1 MSKEEFNFEKY
12 NKDILEI
19 EKHSI
24 KSIIKSKD
32 SSVCWRS
39 WGEGKPII
47 FLHGGYGSWA
57 HWIKQAIP
65 FSKGNRVL
73 IPDMPGF
80 GESGDLNLPHTPE
93 KIASN
98 IVDSLMELIKVDD
111 NPIIC
116 GFSFGGLIAG
126 HLSYQL
132 IERNVKPT
140 KLILVGPGGLGAKRG
155 VMDEMIARHSKMTEA
170 EVYNAHK
177 KNLEILMMYDPT
189 KVDNLSVHIQKQN
202 TDAHRI
208 KSRPISATDT
218 LAKILIKQ
226 NIPLYV
232 VWGEKDASVG
242 AYLEDRMA
250 ILRMSNRDVH
260 FHVQFQCGHWL
271 MYEDEVIFNEIF
283 YKIIQD

>member
-12 NKDILEI
+12 SKDILEI

-32 SSVCWRS
+32 TSVCWRS
-39 WGEGKPII
+39 WGEGKPIV

-80 GESGDLNLPHTPE
+80 GESDDLNLPHTPE

-155 VMDEMIARHSKMTEA
+155 LMDEMIARHSKMKEA
-170 EVYNAHK
+170 EVYYAHK
-177 KNLEILMMYDPT
+177 KNLEILMMYDPK
-189 KVDNLSVHIQKQN
+189 KVDELSVHIQKQN

-208 KSRPISATDT
+208 KSRPISGTDT
-218 LAKILIKQ
+218 LAKILTKQ
-226 NIPLYV
+226 DVPLYV
-232 VWGEKDASVG
+232 IWGEKDASVG
-242 AYLEDRMA
+242 VYLEDRMA
-250 ILRMSNRDVH
+250 ILRSINTDVH
-260 FHVQFQCGHWL
+260 FHVQFQTGHWI
-271 MYEDEVIFNEIF
+271 MYEDEKVFNELLK
-283 YKIIQD
+283 KIIQD

>member
-1 MSKEEFNFEKY
+1 MSKEEFNFEKHG
-12 NKDILEI
+12 KDLLDI
-19 EKHSI
+19 EKDTI

-39 WGEGKPII
+39 WGEGRPII

-65 FSKGNRVL
+65 FSKGNKVL

-80 GESGDLNLPHTPE
+80 GESDDLNLPHTPE

-98 IVDSLMELIKVDD
+98 IVDTVMELIKIDD

-132 IERNVKPT
+132 IEKNIKPE

-155 VMDEMIARHSKMTEA
+155 VMDQMIPRHSKMTED

-177 KNLEILMMYDPT
+177 KNLEILMMYDAN
-189 KVDNLSVHIQKQN
+189 KVDDLSIHIQKQN

-208 KSRPISATDT
+208 KSRPISGTDT
-218 LAKILIKQ
+218 LAKILTKQ
-226 NIPLYV
+226 SVPLYV

-242 AYLEDRMA
+242 VYLEDRMA
-250 ILRMSNRDVH
+250 ILRSTNTDVR
-260 FHVQFQCGHWL
+260 FHVQFQAGHWL
-271 MYEDEVIFNEIF
+271 MYEDEKVFNELLK
-283 YKIIQD
+283 KIIQD

>member
-1 MSKEEFNFEKY
+1 MNNQKFDFEKH
-12 NKDILEI
+12 NKNLFEI
-19 EKHSI
+19 EK
-24 KSIIKSKD
+24 KSTKIFIKSKN
-32 SSVCWRS
+32 SKVCWRS
-39 WGEGKPII
+39 WGQGQPII

-57 HWIKQAIP
+57 HWIKQALP
-65 FSKGNRVL
+65 FSKTHKVL

-80 GESGDLNLPHTPE
+80 GDSDDLDLPHTPE

-98 IVDSLMELIKVDD
+98 IVETLMTLINKDEK
-111 NPIIC
+111 PIIC

-126 HLSYQL
+126 HVSFQLS
-132 IERNVKPT
+132 EKNVNPE
-140 KLILVGPGGLGAKRG
+140 KLILIGPGGLGAKRG
-155 VMDEMIARHSKMTEA
+155 DMEEMVARHSGMNES
-170 EVYNAHK
+170 EIYDAHK
-177 KNLEILMMYDPT
+177 KNLGILMMYNAKKIDE
-189 KVDNLSVHIQKQN
+189 LSIHIQKKN

-242 AYLEDRMA
+242 TYLEDRMA